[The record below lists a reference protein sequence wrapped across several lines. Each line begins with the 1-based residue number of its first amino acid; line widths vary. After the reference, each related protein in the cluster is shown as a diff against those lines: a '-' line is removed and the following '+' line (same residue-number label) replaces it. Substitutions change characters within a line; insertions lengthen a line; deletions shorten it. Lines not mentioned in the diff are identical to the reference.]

1 VSSRTYLTSS
11 PLDVAALLTQARS
24 SDGAVAVFVG
34 VVRDE
39 NAGRRT
45 TEIHYEAYGPMAE
58 SEMEKI
64 AEGLSREWPQARV
77 RMGHRVG
84 TLQVGE
90 ASVYVVATAPH
101 RAEAFAVCRAAIDR
115 IKSTVPIWK
124 KERYADGSEEWVDP
138 TASFD
143 RIHGSRRT

>member
-1 VSSRTYLTSS
+1 MYLTAAA
-11 PLDVAALLTQARS
+11 LDVASMLNEARTG
-24 SDGAVAVFVG
+24 DGAVAVFVG

-45 TEIHYEAYGPMAE
+45 AEIRYEAYGPMAE

-64 AEGLSREWPQARV
+64 AAGLTREWPRARV
-77 RMGHRVG
+77 RMAHRVG
-84 TLQVGE
+84 RLQVGE

-101 RAEAFAVCRAAIDR
+101 RAEAFAACRAAIDR

-124 KERYADGSEEWVDP
+124 KERYADGTEEWVENAP
-138 TASFD
+138 D
-143 RIHGSRRT
+143 RMSGPELP